1 VRVGPLATLFG
12 AGTAGLLA
20 MAIAVRLDPSVAR
33 ALEPLR
39 KPGSPAERNWE
50 AFLTRLGRTSWAAW
64 SRDALERRF
73 LLVPISW
80 SLEQVLGL
88 KLALALSAL
97 ALTVSAIPVVPGA
110 ALLALPVAAAAFRG
124 PDFVLAR
131 MARRRSLAIA
141 GQAADFAE
149 VLLATTQAGLTPPV
163 AFRRSADAMAGPL
176 GDELAVVTRQI
187 GLGVPWREAVET
199 FGART
204 EEPGIRRLISAL
216 VRTQRLGTS
225 VASPLRAVAEDLRGE
240 RRAQAEERAR
250 RAPVK
255 MLFPLVFLILPAF
268 LLLTVGP
275 VVLATIRSLR

>member
-1 VRVGPLATLFG
+1 MVGLLATLFG
-12 AGTAGLLA
+12 AGTAGLLTR
-20 MAIAVRLDPSVAR
+20 AIVVRLDPSVAR
-33 ALEPLR
+33 ALGPLR
-39 KPGSPAERNWE
+39 KPGSPGQRNWE
-50 AFLTRLGRTSWAAW
+50 AFLSRLGRTRWAAW
-64 SRDALERRF
+64 SRGALERRF
-73 LLVPISW
+73 MLVPLSW
-80 SLEQVLGL
+80 SLEQVMGL
-88 KLALALSAL
+88 RLALALSAI
-97 ALTVSAIPVVPGA
+97 ALTVAATPVVRGA
-110 ALLALPVAAAAFRG
+110 ALMALPIAAAAFRG

-131 MARRRSLAIA
+131 MARKRSLAIA
-141 GQAADFAE
+141 GQVADFAE

-176 GDELAVVTRQI
+176 GDELALVTRQI

-204 EEPGIRRLISAL
+204 EDPGIRRLVSAL
-216 VRTQRLGTS
+216 VRTHRLGTS
-225 VASPLRAVAEDLRGE
+225 VASPLRVVAEDLRGE